1 MNDNNNDSKVIIHS
15 IKEFKE
21 MVPIAKIAE
30 LVFENQQ
37 PSSMRNKHTTK
48 YNVVY
53 STFYKQEKTP
63 SFKISERNNCF
74 RCFSTGNYGDGIRMY
89 RDYIWIKESRLLN
102 ELDVCKEIAEKLG
115 YVFQSF
121 SSMTGI
127 RSKTNSDIEKIFSIF
142 GGIVQYAN
150 YEFINSEDKRFRE
163 YIKNRG
169 FDPSEVA
176 YSFEVG
182 IADPA
187 KLKQFLKNQNYDV
200 DYFSN
205 CISNS
210 FDSLFDDCILF
221 PVKNE
226 DGKVVSF
233 FSRNVGNT
241 GDKRYIQLGFNELLK
256 DITPFNR
263 YNYLFGLDL
272 ALSAAQ
278 AIGKLV
284 LVEGCFDVLR
294 LRQKGIQNVAG
305 LMSSEISLRQIQLLQ
320 KLGINEVYLLLDGD
334 STGQA
339 KDKKIAETLSY
350 FRDSK
355 TNDFTFSK
363 IGIITSDEYMKSQKD
378 PDEYFKDMDPKDVGD
393 FLKENE
399 LDYRKEKC
407 EQYITKY
414 KEDEDFPFDELVNE
428 IGTFLQYSYP
438 TIRENLYQYILD
450 KRKGD
455 VEVYEEYFFSDK
467 VANSIFL
474 MNKLNFTKSYSLD
487 LLNQMA
493 KFQKRIKTY
502 HYFMNGLLKRLKEE
516 YDQNFYRISSFL
528 NLHNRKSV
536 GEHLTNFNITVK
548 YNANIVNQI
557 KLNYLDDFFI
567 AYNRFPLLK
576 KEIEKGVSVRNDEE
590 YNDVMRIDN
599 LYMKLTEEFDK
610 EERDPIQNII
620 EKVVSFLGDGMDDES
635 KKQ

>member
-74 RCFSTGNYGDGIRMY
+74 RCFSTGNYGDGIWMY